1 MSLAHL
7 GSFPSTAL
15 AKTMLN
21 NGKFDWVLID
31 GEHGLISDKDYY
43 DVSERSDYC
52 ESVALLKLRSS
63 MSLLRLLALLLSSG
77 FPVVK
82 NGSLK
87 ELLIRGLME
96 S

>member
-1 MSLAHL
+1 
-7 GSFPSTAL
+7 
-15 AKTMLN
+15 MLN

-43 DVSERSDYC
+43 DVSERSGC
-52 ESVALLKLRSS
+52 SQLRSS
-63 MSLLRLLALLLSSG
+63 LRLCSLMSLLRLLARPLSSV

-82 NGSLK
+82 NGSSRG
-87 ELLIRGLME
+87 LLIQGRMV